1 MLVTKGCDIENRINV
16 KENPVQVAKERCS
29 ISQNVIFNANSS
41 SKFNAECITELKRI
55 RVNII
60 NNVKCKHYLN
70 VNSLV
75 SKFDKLKVIGQG
87 VFDVLTISK
96 TKLNASYP
104 VAQFCIN
111 DF

>member
-1 MLVTKGCDIENRINV
+1 MSKLQKKG
-16 KENPVQVAKERCS
+16 VQSLK
-29 ISQNVIFNANSS
+29 NVIFNSNSL

-60 NNVKCKHYLN
+60 NNAKCKHYLN

-87 VFDVLTISK
+87 VFDVLITRK

-111 DF
+111 TSQLHIDWIKIKREGG